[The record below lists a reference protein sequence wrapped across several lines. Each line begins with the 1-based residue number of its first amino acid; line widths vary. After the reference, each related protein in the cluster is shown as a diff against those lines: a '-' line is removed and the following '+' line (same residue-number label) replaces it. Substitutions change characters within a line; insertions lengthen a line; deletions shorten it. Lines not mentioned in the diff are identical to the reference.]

1 MATLVCTDC
10 KTAKYVNGIPLCNTC
25 GDSHGEKAVFEGHQ
39 CISIFKFLRRRGNT
53 RCSKHLHKTM
63 EMYCKGC
70 CECLCSVCALLYH
83 IGHNLL
89 LLQEAADGERSNIG
103 ELCVDADIFVEEM
116 VKKCEIKKC

>member
-1 MATLVCTDC
+1 MERKQSLKAISVFRFSNFCEDVEIATR
-10 KTAKYVNGIPLCNTC
+10 
-25 GDSHGEKAVFEGHQ
+25 S
-39 CISIFKFLRRRGNT
+39 
-53 RCSKHLHKTM
+53 SKHLHKTM